1 MAYMENKID
10 ELLANNGVR
19 RIKRK
24 KARLRAC
31 NIHIMATNIIFRKII
46 TKMKIWQMEK
56 SRRHHE
62 INIIHGERR
71 HSQRRDKK

>member
-1 MAYMENKID
+1 MENKID
-10 ELLANNGVR
+10 ELLANKQWCAKNQE
-19 RIKRK
+19 K
-24 KARLRAC
+24 KTRLRAC

-46 TKMKIWQMEK
+46 TKMKIWHMEK